1 MGLFLESGYDLLM
14 VLWGVVFI
22 LGAVG
27 FILAMNRVF
36 SKEESRQEQLAD
48 SSEAPSLIGTH

>member
-1 MGLFLESGYDLLM
+1 VETGYDLVM
-14 VLWGVVFI
+14 ILWGVVFI

-36 SKEESRQEQLAD
+36 VSEEQRQENLAETAD
-48 SSEAPSLIGTH
+48 SSPMGMSH